1 MIEANQLTKRYGAT
15 VAVDGLSLDVGPG
28 QVTGFLGPN
37 GAGKSTTMRLILGLD
52 SPSSSSVTV
61 RGRPYSKSRRPLF
74 EVGANLEASSVHAGR
89 SARAHLLAV
98 ARSNAI
104 PRRRVEEVLGKVG
117 LESVVARRGGGGGG
131 RSPSA
136 WPNASGWPR
145 LYGVTPPCCCWTNP

>member
-15 VAVDGLSLDVGPG
+15 VAVDGLSFDVGPG

-117 LESVVARRGGGGGG
+117 LESVAGPAGGDVLLRHGPTPRAGRGSMG
-131 RSPSA
+131 
-136 WPNASGWPR
+136 
-145 LYGVTPPCCCWTNP
+145 